1 MKLLNFVDKI
11 GRVQWRKREPFQNE
25 ISSSIV
31 SIKVFGLGDCVARL
45 ISSSGPDSLRF
56 A

>member
-1 MKLLNFVDKI
+1 MKPLTLVDKI
-11 GRVQWRKREPFQNE
+11 GRHSMAQWEPFQNE

-31 SIKVFGLGDCVARL
+31 STKVLGLGDCVAGL
-45 ISSSGPDSLRF
+45 IPSSGPDGLRF

>member
-1 MKLLNFVDKI
+1 MKPISLVDKI
-11 GRVQWRKREPFQNE
+11 GRHSVAQKEPFQNE

-31 SIKVFGLGDCVARL
+31 STNVFGLGDCAAGL